1 MWTGIGS
8 DGISVLSGMLFYK
21 ELKNIKRI
29 ILISGIGISIMD
41 VNCFMILKKMILLYL

>member
-1 MWTGIGS
+1 M
-8 DGISVLSGMLFYK
+8 SGMLFFK
-21 ELKNIKRI
+21 KFKNIKRI